1 MFKNLF
7 GWIRKINIWVIIGVV
22 VILAVGY
29 GVLTSRA
36 KQAQEQA
43 SAQDSNVKVIKGDL
57 AGSISSSGHLAPEED
72 VTLSMAASGIAKS
85 VNVKVGDQV
94 KAGDVLVQLDDTD
107 AQLALQKAQL
117 AMGQAKNN
125 VASAQYDLNS
135 KTGWTPNSNSV
146 AGAEANLSNAEAAV
160 KAAQSDYDKV
170 AWLPGVS
177 STQQSMNLA
186 QATNNYNKAVSD
198 MNYILTNRP
207 DITPAQSTLENA
219 KLSQSMAEVDLG
231 TAQNALSKLTLKAPF
246 DGTVTAVNV
255 HPGEMVSGPVVEMV
269 TMNALE
275 VVLDIDEV
283 DIGAVAVSQ
292 PATITFDA
300 YPGVQVQGHVKSI
313 YPKSEA
319 TTSNDI
325 VQYEVHV
332 SVDKAE
338 IKLLVGMS
346 ASATVQTYDLK
357 NVLLVPN
364 TAIFPNKDDGTY
376 YVMVVGA
383 DGKAVKTVVSI
394 GQHNTE
400 YTQVLSGVKDGDVL
414 QINDST
420 PKLNVFSNNGG

>member
-1 MFKNLF
+1 MFKSVLS
-7 GWIRKINIWVIIGVV
+7 GIKKINRWVIVGVV
-22 VILAVGY
+22 VIIVAAVALLG
-29 GVLTSRA
+29 GKTFQPQQT
-36 KQAQEQA
+36 QAA
-43 SAQDSNVKVIKGDL
+43 DTTVKATTGDL
-57 AGSISSSGHLAPEED
+57 TGSINSSGHLSPEED
-72 VTLSMAASGIAKS
+72 VTLSMATTGIAKA

-107 AQLALQKAQL
+107 AQLAVQKAQL
-117 AMGQAKNN
+117 AVQQAQNN
-125 VASAQYDLNS
+125 VSSAQYDLNS
-135 KTGWTPNSNSV
+135 RTGWKPNDNSV
-146 AGAEANLSNAEAAV
+146 AGAEATLANAQAAV
-160 KAAQSDYDKV
+160 KAAQSDYDQV

-177 STQQSMNLA
+177 STQQSMNLE

-198 MNYILTNRP
+198 FNYVMTNRP
-207 DITPAQSTLENA
+207 DIAPAQITLENA

-246 DGTVTAVNV
+246 DGTVTAVDV
-255 HPGEMVSGPVVEMV
+255 HPGEQVTGAAVEMV
-269 TMNALE
+269 TMNSLE

-283 DIGAVAVSQ
+283 DIGTVAVSQ

-319 TTSNDI
+319 NSSNDI

-332 SVDKAE
+332 SVDKAD

-346 ASATVQTYDLK
+346 ASATIQTYNLK

-376 YVMVVGA
+376 YVMEVGK
-383 DGKAVKTVVSI
+383 DGKATKTPVTI

-400 YTQVLSGVKDGDVL
+400 YTQVLSGVKDGDTL